1 MKLFNV
7 KKRNKRNYPQE
18 FKDEAVRILIEEGQ
32 SLEEVARKLGIKE
45 KELQQWKNKYIRI
58 SSLQYIGG
66 HY

>member
-1 MKLFNV
+1 MKLFDV

-18 FKDEAVRILIEEGQ
+18 LKDEAVRILIEEGQ

-58 SSLQYIGG
+58 SSLQ
-66 HY
+66 